1 MNGLF
6 SNYQKVKMKLFVV
19 STIAAI
25 GVNAQETI
33 SCNIGETD
41 TPLFEIECDAE
52 EAEMIVTINED
63 CRSQNYRIGFI
74 LECLLVI

>member
-1 MNGLF
+1 
-6 SNYQKVKMKLFVV
+6 MKLFVA

-25 GVNAQETI
+25 GATAQETI

-52 EAEMIVTINED
+52 AADMIVTINED
-63 CRSQNYRIGFI
+63 CRSQDFRIDSIFK
-74 LECLLVI
+74 LKTSTDY